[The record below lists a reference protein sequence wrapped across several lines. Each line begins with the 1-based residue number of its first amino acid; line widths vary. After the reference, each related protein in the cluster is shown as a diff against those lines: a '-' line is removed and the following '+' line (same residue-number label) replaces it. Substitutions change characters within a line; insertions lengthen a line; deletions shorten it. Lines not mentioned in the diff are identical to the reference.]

1 MRGMRLLYAVYA
13 LALVLLFIVV
23 PLMTHGGGSS
33 AVKGWTALV
42 DPGPLSSQHA
52 SLKADCETCHTP
64 HKGAEPVKCIAC
76 HVGTDF
82 GTKASTRF
90 HANAKQCTTCHVEHD
105 GGSSL
110 TRMDHLALLDPELW
124 RGTPVFADARP
135 MTTKSKSANGL
146 SCASCHAAR
155 DPHQGLF
162 GKDCKSCHTLT
173 DWKITKFRHPSVN
186 SRQCAECH
194 KAPPSHFMMHF
205 EMVSQRVAKERA
217 PVNQCVAC
225 HTTDSWNNI
234 RKVGWYDHH

>member
-1 MRGMRLLYAVYA
+1 MKGARLLYVIYA
-13 LALVLLFIVV
+13 LALALLVVVV
-23 PLMTHGGGSS
+23 PLVTHSTGSS
-33 AVKGWTALV
+33 AVTGWTSLV
-42 DPGPLSSQHA
+42 SPGPLSPAHTSFQN
-52 SLKADCETCHTP
+52 KCETCHTP
-64 HKGAEPVKCIAC
+64 HKGVEPVKCIAC
-76 HVGTDF
+76 HIGTDF

-90 HANAKQCTTCHVEHD
+90 HANAKQCTTCHIEHD
-105 GGSSL
+105 GGASL
-110 TRMDHLALLDPELW
+110 TRMNHVALLDPALW
-124 RGTPVFADARP
+124 RTPPKVEGTRP
-135 MTTKSKSANGL
+135 PTAFSKSTDAL

-162 GKDCKSCHTLT
+162 GNDCKSCHTLA
-173 DWKITKFRHPSVN
+173 DWKITTFRHPSVN

-205 EMVSQRVAKERA
+205 KMVSQRVAKERA